1 MTEKINK
8 IISELNKRGYKAEK
22 ITVVKNGIEKI
33 GVIIGDGSVRPTVY
47 PNLDSSIEE
56 CLKEIVNAY
65 KNTPKF
71 DVNEITSWEYAKDR
85 LQLCLQRKTN
95 EDILKRGYLD
105 MEMYIR
111 VKLSETKTYKVK
123 TGMFDNVSEDEI
135 FARALLNT
143 KDNIVVENMMNIIA
157 NAMEYIGELPII
169 ETENEMIV
177 VTSKEKLY
185 GAIGISYKD
194 LLSKIARK
202 YDSSL
207 VILPS
212 SIHECIIQF
221 DNNPD
226 MKSYEK
232 MVQDVNETQ
241 VEPEEVLS
249 DHAYFFNKE
258 TGEITW

>member
-1 MTEKINK
+1 MITINK

-22 ITVVKNGIEKI
+22 TVVTKNGIEKI
-33 GVIIGDGSVRPTVY
+33 GVVIGDGSVRPTVY

-95 EDILKRGYLD
+95 EDILKRDYLD
-105 MEMYIR
+105 MEMYVR
-111 VKLSETKTYKVK
+111 VKLSETETYKVK
-123 TGMFDNVSEDEI
+123 IGMFDNVSEDEI

-157 NAMEYIGELPII
+157 NAMECIGELPII

-177 VTSKEKLY
+177 VTSKEKTY
-185 GAIGISYKD
+185 GAIGIYYKD

-258 TGEITW
+258 TGEISW